1 MKRIIVPIDFSSFS
15 DNAFLSALKI
25 AQKSNSSITL
35 INVVST
41 ELDWK
46 KLSKEK
52 KNQNQ
57 DILDMEAEAKD
68 KLRAFIMYHKLNTV
82 PVEAVVEVGVP
93 HQEIV
98 EIAKKHAADLIVIG
112 AYGMGHTNEKFVG
125 SNLQKVL
132 RNADCPVLAVKK
144 VMNGNDLRKM
154 AFASKFTEDSKPA
167 FMKMKPLLKDFQ
179 TSVHFLYVNTPSDF
193 TDSGDAEKKMDVF
206 AKGLEDLVIHKH
218 VYSHKEAENGIVEF
232 AQKNKIGFIG
242 IASNNRKAKS
252 TYQIGTTDTVL
263 FKSDIP
269 VLSVKLE

>member
-1 MKRIIVPIDFSSFS
+1 MKRIIVPIDFSSYS
-15 DNAFLSALKI
+15 NNAFLSALKI

-46 KLSKEK
+46 NLSKEK

-57 DILDMEAEAKD
+57 TILDMEAEAKD
-68 KLRAFIMYHKLNTV
+68 KLRAFIMDHKLNTV

-98 EIAKKHAADLIVIG
+98 TVANKHAANLIVIG
-112 AYGMGHTNEKFVG
+112 AYGMGYTQEKFVG

-144 VMNGNDLRKM
+144 AMNGNDLRKM
-154 AFASKFTEDSKPA
+154 VFASKFNEDSRPA
-167 FMKMKPLLKDFQ
+167 FMKMKPILKDFQ
-179 TSVHFLYVNTPSDF
+179 TSVHFLYVSTPSDF
-193 TDSGDAEKKMDVF
+193 INSGEAEMKMNTY
-206 AKGLEDLVIHKH
+206 AKGLEDLIIHKH
-218 VYSHKEAENGIVEF
+218 VYSHNEAENGIVEF
-232 AQKNKIGFIG
+232 AKKNKIGFIG
-242 IASNNRKAKS
+242 LASNNRKTKS

-269 VLSVKLE
+269 VLSVKME

>member
-1 MKRIIVPIDFSSFS
+1 MKRIIVPIDFSSYS
-15 DNAFLSALKI
+15 NNAFLSALKI

-46 KLSKEK
+46 NLSREK

-57 DILDMEAEAKD
+57 TILDMEAEAKD
-68 KLRAFIMYHKLNTV
+68 KLRAFIMDHKLNTV

-98 EIAKKHAADLIVIG
+98 NVANEHAANLIVIG
-112 AYGMGHTNEKFVG
+112 AYGMGYTQEKFVG

-144 VMNGNDLRKM
+144 AMNGNDLRKM
-154 AFASKFTEDSKPA
+154 VFASKFNEDSRPA
-167 FMKMKPLLKDFQ
+167 FMKMKPILKDFQ
-179 TSVHFLYVNTPSDF
+179 TSVHFLYVSTPSDF
-193 TDSGDAEKKMDVF
+193 INSGEAEMKMNVY
-206 AKGLEDLVIHKH
+206 AKGLEDLIIHKH
-218 VYSHKEAENGIVEF
+218 VYSHNEPENGIVEF
-232 AQKNKIGFIG
+232 AKKNKIGFIG

-269 VLSVKLE
+269 VLSVKMD

>member
-46 KLSKEK
+46 NLSKER

-57 DILDMEAEAKD
+57 NILDMEAEAKD
-68 KLRAFIMYHKLNTV
+68 KLRAFIMDHKLQTV
-82 PVEAVVEVGVP
+82 PVEAVVGVGVP
-93 HQEIV
+93 HQEIL
-98 EIAKKHAADLIVIG
+98 EIANKHAANLIVIG
-112 AYGMGHTNEKFVG
+112 AYGMGHTNEKFIG
-125 SNLQKVL
+125 SNIQKVL
-132 RNADCPVLAVKK
+132 RNANCPVLAVKK
-144 VMNGNDLRKM
+144 AMNGNDLRKM
-154 AFASKFTEDSKPA
+154 AFASKFNEDSRPA
-167 FMKMKPLLKDFQ
+167 FMKMKPILKDFQ
-179 TSVHFLYVNTPSDF
+179 TSVHFLYINTPTDF
-193 TDSGDAEKKMDVF
+193 INSGEAERKMDSY
-206 AKGLEDLVIHKH
+206 AKGLEDHIIHKH

-232 AQKNKIGFIG
+232 AKKNKIGFIG
-242 IASNNRKAKS
+242 IASTDRKAKS

-269 VLSVKLE
+269 ILSVKIE

>member
-1 MKRIIVPIDFSSFS
+1 MKRIIVPIDFSTYS

-46 KLSKEK
+46 NLSKER

-57 DILDMEAEAKD
+57 SILDMEAEAKD
-68 KLRAFIMYHKLNTV
+68 KLRTFILDHKLNTV

-93 HQEIV
+93 HEEIV
-98 EIAKKHAADLIVIG
+98 DIAKKHAANLIVIG
-112 AYGMGHTNEKFVG
+112 SYGIGHTNEKFVG

-144 VMNGNDLRKM
+144 AMNGNDLRKM
-154 AFASKFTEDSKPA
+154 AFASKFNEDSRPA
-167 FMKMKPLLKDFQ
+167 FMKMKPILKDFQ
-179 TSVHFLYVNTPSDF
+179 TSIHFLYINTPSDF
-193 TDSGDAEKKMDVF
+193 INSGAAERKMDIY
-206 AKGLEDLVIHKH
+206 AKGLEDHVIHKH

-232 AQKNKIGFIG
+232 TKKNKIGFIG

-269 VLSVKLE
+269 VLSVKME

>member
-1 MKRIIVPIDFSSFS
+1 MKRIIVPIDFSSYA

-57 DILDMEAEAKD
+57 NIVDMEAEAKD
-68 KLRAFIMYHKLNTV
+68 KLRAFILDHKLHTV

-98 EIAKKHAADLIVIG
+98 DIANKHAADLIVIG
-112 AYGMGHTNEKFVG
+112 AYGMGHTQEKFVG

-144 VMNGNDLRKM
+144 AMNGNDLRKM
-154 AFASKFTEDSKPA
+154 AFASKFNEDSRPA
-167 FMKMKPLLKDFQ
+167 FIKMKPLLKDFQ

-193 TDSGDAEKKMDVF
+193 INSGEAESKMDSYG
-206 AKGLEDLVIHKH
+206 KGLEDLVIHKH

-232 AQKNKIGFIG
+232 TKKNKIGFIG
-242 IASNNRKAKS
+242 IASNNRKSKS

-269 VLSVKLE
+269 VLSVKMD